1 MYYVYNMEYLI
12 LVAGFGGGMVRGLI
26 GFTKHQFSFK
36 NVGFNLPYFLGMIFI
51 SGVVGLLTSAVIGGD
66 ALLAFIAGYAGGDII
81 ENAYKTITKK
91 PSLYNLPDL
100 LRKR

>member
-1 MYYVYNMEYLI
+1 MEYLI